1 MKKIVLFATVCG
13 LGLVAAAPSS
23 NGGYPPCSATV
34 TDRCIQLYERGVATR
49 ANLALNEQLG
59 QGSTQMAMGGPY
71 EPVEH
76 ESAQYEP
83 VGSQDEYAGN
93 WSDHPQ
99 EADGTDVLSADDVA
113 GEAYSENAYGEE
125 PEYAEDWSGYEDQS
139 GY

>member
-13 LGLVAAAPSS
+13 LGLVAAAPS

-34 TDRCIQLYERGVATR
+34 TDRCIQLYERGVATP

-71 EPVEH
+71 EPVEY
-76 ESAQYEP
+76 ETAQYEP
-83 VGSQDEYAGN
+83 VASQDEYAEN
-93 WSDHPQ
+93 WSDYPAQ
-99 EADGTDVLSADDVA
+99 ADGSDVLAADDVA
-113 GEAYSENAYGEE
+113 GEAYSENAYAEEE
-125 PEYAEDWSGYEDQS
+125 PGYAEEWSGYEDQS